1 MIIYTPLP
9 LEWVLSG
16 YDSFKPQYRELEYGE
31 GRLIVEMLSPDQ
43 GRVVRLI
50 SPRPAD
56 YLVAE
61 NQPGTRIA
69 FKLLKGEGASGPGE
83 G

>member
-16 YDSFKPQYRELEYGE
+16 YDSFKPQYLEMDYRG
-31 GRLIVEMLSPDQ
+31 GKLIVEMISPDR
-43 GRVVRLI
+43 GKIVRLI

-56 YLVAE
+56 YLAAE
-61 NQPGTRIA
+61 NQPGTPVA
-69 FKLLKGEGASGPGE
+69 FEMLRKETG
-83 G
+83 

>member
-16 YDSFKPQYRELEYGE
+16 YDSFKPQYLELDYRG
-31 GRLIVEMLSPDQ
+31 GKLIVEMLSPDQ
-43 GRVVRLI
+43 GRIVRLI

-56 YLVAE
+56 YLAAE
-61 NQPGTRIA
+61 NQPGTLVA
-69 FKLLKGEGASGPGE
+69 FKMLR
-83 G
+83 